1 MALNASEQKLY
12 DAFCTFNLLDPKYAY
27 PFIDFCR
34 NVYMR
39 DYENRVYIKPLC
51 NKIKNGYMKYL
62 YTVAKPNPNDEK
74 VIEQLNELT
83 AIYWEIL
90 KVEAQNRNVD
100 SYFLYLEKN
109 RNPKDRFYQP
119 RRKLLQKHG
128 IIKGLQ
134 DLIDDELDV
143 LTISLPPGSG
153 KTTCEKFFH
162 SAVAGWFP
170 RDFSLF
176 YSHSDSIAKMYY
188 DSVYDI
194 ITNAQEYTWSEIF
207 PLVKIGESNAKRETF
222 NVGTRKDFASIQ
234 CTSVG
239 SKNAGQYR
247 ASKFLFVDDMI
258 GSIDEALNK
267 NTLDKL
273 WNDYTVD
280 ARQRKITDTDKK
292 MCKELHIATRWSVHD
307 VIGRLQ
313 RIYEDD
319 PTTRAR
325 FIAIPDI
332 DEETGESNFE
342 YESHGYTVQDFEDIQ
357 KLMDEITYNC
367 LYKQQPV
374 EREGL
379 LYHADELRR
388 YETLPDREPD
398 AVWGVCDTKTTGI
411 DFMFLPVVYVYD
423 SDHYLVDCI
432 CDDTTDFNVQHERVS
447 NIILAHHMQEV
458 EFESNAGGSRFAFEI
473 AEIVKKAGGM
483 TNITTKPTETN
494 KETRIIVNS
503 DWIKKNVLFKDPK
516 LYQKKS
522 DYGRMMDFLL
532 SWTTSGKNKHDDV
545 PDGLANYTIYVARK
559 LYVRETTIIA
569 NPFRR

>member
-1 MALNASEQKLY
+1 
-12 DAFCTFNLLDPKYAY
+12 
-27 PFIDFCR
+27 
-34 NVYMR
+34 
-39 DYENRVYIKPLC
+39 
-51 NKIKNGYMKYL
+51 
-62 YTVAKPNPNDEK
+62 
-74 VIEQLNELT
+74 
-83 AIYWEIL
+83 
-90 KVEAQNRNVD
+90 
-100 SYFLYLEKN
+100 
-109 RNPKDRFYQP
+109 
-119 RRKLLQKHG
+119 
-128 IIKGLQ
+128 
-134 DLIDDELDV
+134 
-143 LTISLPPGSG
+143 
-153 KTTCEKFFH
+153 
-162 SAVAGWFP
+162 
-170 RDFSLF
+170 
-176 YSHSDSIAKMYY
+176 
-188 DSVYDI
+188 
-194 ITNAQEYTWSEIF
+194 
-207 PLVKIGESNAKRETF
+207 
-222 NVGTRKDFASIQ
+222 
-234 CTSVG
+234 
-239 SKNAGQYR
+239 
-247 ASKFLFVDDMI
+247 MI

-545 PDGLANYTIYVARK
+545 PDGLANYAIYVARK

>member
-1 MALNASEQKLY
+1 
-12 DAFCTFNLLDPKYAY
+12 
-27 PFIDFCR
+27 
-34 NVYMR
+34 
-39 DYENRVYIKPLC
+39 
-51 NKIKNGYMKYL
+51 
-62 YTVAKPNPNDEK
+62 
-74 VIEQLNELT
+74 
-83 AIYWEIL
+83 
-90 KVEAQNRNVD
+90 
-100 SYFLYLEKN
+100 
-109 RNPKDRFYQP
+109 
-119 RRKLLQKHG
+119 
-128 IIKGLQ
+128 
-134 DLIDDELDV
+134 
-143 LTISLPPGSG
+143 
-153 KTTCEKFFH
+153 
-162 SAVAGWFP
+162 
-170 RDFSLF
+170 
-176 YSHSDSIAKMYY
+176 
-188 DSVYDI
+188 
-194 ITNAQEYTWSEIF
+194 
-207 PLVKIGESNAKRETF
+207 
-222 NVGTRKDFASIQ
+222 
-234 CTSVG
+234 
-239 SKNAGQYR
+239 
-247 ASKFLFVDDMI
+247 
-258 GSIDEALNK
+258 
-267 NTLDKL
+267 
-273 WNDYTVD
+273 
-280 ARQRKITDTDKK
+280 
-292 MCKELHIATRWSVHD
+292 
-307 VIGRLQ
+307 
-313 RIYEDD
+313 
-319 PTTRAR
+319 
-325 FIAIPDI
+325 
-332 DEETGESNFE
+332 
-342 YESHGYTVQDFEDIQ
+342 
-357 KLMDEITYNC
+357 MDEITYNC